1 MAVVGDG
8 DGAPSGFGSGSA
20 AWKERARGVE
30 VVAVGGARTTASCD
44 AATGASAAV
53 GGKRRG
59 RRGGRAGA
67 AGVQARSRLDRGEGE
82 WGREWWGVGVSV
94 PRVRSGGGYGGVGT
108 GRPSRP
114 GGQLV
119 GPRPNWPGGG
129 GVFSFLF
136 FSFVFF

>member
-53 GGKRRG
+53 GGEEARSEGGVAPG
-59 RRGGRAGA
+59 RRAFKPDPDWIGERESGGASGGR
-67 AGVQARSRLDRGEGE
+67 
-82 WGREWWGVGVSV
+82 WG
-94 PRVRSGGGYGGVGT
+94 
-108 GRPSRP
+108 
-114 GGQLV
+114 
-119 GPRPNWPGGG
+119 
-129 GVFSFLF
+129 
-136 FSFVFF
+136 